1 MKNDLLVLTTF
12 DTEGNVTGSEVIAV
26 TVVNTPE
33 ELTALLESATAG
45 ENGPN

>member
-12 DTEGNVTGSEVIAV
+12 DAEGNITGSEVLAV

-33 ELTALLESATAG
+33 ELATLLESATAG
-45 ENGPN
+45 KDGPN